1 VDPWLGQFC
10 LPTFRT
16 LSHLLFDCHSSTPDD
31 HVLYLFLPKQ
41 KYEELSSI
49 PPTATPV
56 YESSEGG
63 EESVY
68 DDRMSLEH
76 WCAKCRATYMYGE
89 PETQSCEAAAAAC
102 SCVALVAPH

>member
-1 VDPWLGQFC
+1 MDPWLGQFC

-16 LSHLLFDCHSSTPDD
+16 FSHLLFDCHSSTPD
-31 HVLYLFLPKQ
+31 
-41 KYEELSSI
+41 

-89 PETQSCEAAAAAC
+89 PETQSCEGAAAC